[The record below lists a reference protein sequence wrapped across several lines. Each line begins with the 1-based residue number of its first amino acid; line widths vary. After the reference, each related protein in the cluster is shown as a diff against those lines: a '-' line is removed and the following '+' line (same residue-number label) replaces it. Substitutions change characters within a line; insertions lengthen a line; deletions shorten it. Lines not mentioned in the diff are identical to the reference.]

1 MAITLNSAS
10 ITKTVQDGVAYYTT
24 TARGVEYC
32 AYFMASAGRWFV
44 SSRRLALG
52 RGNVGGG
59 KYYDRVEDCKAFAAL
74 PALMTMG
81 AL

>member
-1 MAITLNSAS
+1 MATANSTT
-10 ITKTVQDGVAYYTT
+10 ITKTTEGGVDYFTT
-24 TARGVEYC
+24 TRAGVEYC

-44 SSRRLALG
+44 ASHRLALG
-52 RGNVGGG
+52 RHAGGG

-74 PALMTMG
+74 PTLMSMG

>member
-1 MAITLNSAS
+1 MATANSTP
-10 ITKTVQDGVAYYTT
+10 ITKTTEGGVDYFTT
-24 TARGVEYC
+24 TRAGVEYC

-59 KYYDRVEDCKAFAAL
+59 KYYDRVEECKPFAAL
-74 PALMTMG
+74 PTLMTMG

>member
-1 MAITLNSAS
+1 MTTNSAP
-10 ITKTVQDGVAYYTT
+10 ITKTTEAGVDYFTT
-24 TARGVEYC
+24 TRRGVEYC

-52 RGNVGGG
+52 RGNIGGG
-59 KYYDRVEDCKAFAAL
+59 KYYDRLEECPAFAAL
-74 PALMTMG
+74 PTLQAMG